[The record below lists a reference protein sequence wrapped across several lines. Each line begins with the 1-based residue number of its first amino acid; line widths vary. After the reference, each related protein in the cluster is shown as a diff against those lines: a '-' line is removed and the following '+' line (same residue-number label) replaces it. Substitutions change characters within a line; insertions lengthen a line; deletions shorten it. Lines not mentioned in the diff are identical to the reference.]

1 MQPNTVGNEIRKRF
15 EAVVL
20 ELSKILQIEASQEA
34 TFLITRLVNGKP
46 IYIRANS
53 QKQFVG
59 EDLVSSI
66 SNILN
71 STDSDSDKIQRSKN
85 EIDKYQTNPN
95 MQKIIPMIKRMKTY
109 QKVMIHQ
116 LSHGSANTMPRFIQK
131 EVEASMALLAKLEA
145 EVEKLKKSI
154 GMM

>member
-1 MQPNTVGNEIRKRF
+1 
-15 EAVVL
+15 
-20 ELSKILQIEASQEA
+20 
-34 TFLITRLVNGKP
+34 
-46 IYIRANS
+46 
-53 QKQFVG
+53 
-59 EDLVSSI
+59 
-66 SNILN
+66 
-71 STDSDSDKIQRSKN
+71 
-85 EIDKYQTNPN
+85 

>member
-1 MQPNTVGNEIRKRF
+1 M
-15 EAVVL
+15 

-34 TFLITRLVNGKP
+34 TFLITRLVNGNP

-71 STDSDSDKIQRSKN
+71 STDSDYDKIQRSKN
-85 EIDKYQTNPN
+85 EIDKYQTNQN

-116 LSHGSANTMPRFIQK
+116 LSHGCTNTMPRFIQK
-131 EVEASMALLAKLEA
+131 EVEDSMALLAKLEA
-145 EVEKLKKSI
+145 GVEKLKKSI